1 MGGVDSTLPGVLE
14 PSVRDHSGKAR
25 ILMAIL
31 ESGRL
36 TVSGGQFDWGGR
48 LNIMGR
54 FYCKIEGKFGYMLEH
69 PFSINLLSRYC
80 KFKRTFFVS
89 LP

>member
-1 MGGVDSTLPGVLE
+1 MGGDEPFSPGKVELP
-14 PSVRDHSGKAR
+14 VRYHSKRAR

-48 LNIMGR
+48 LNTMGR
-54 FYCKIEGKFGYMLEH
+54 FYCKIEGNFSYMLEN

-80 KFKRTFFVS
+80 KFKRNLVS
-89 LP
+89 NMT